1 MLFEVGEM
9 TSRVFVFWQSTFC
22 IFSNVGYIQAT
33 AEWPFATHFFTEQQL
48 DRFAQACK
56 KNKYSYLHI
65 DATGSVI
72 KKLVDQNTVY
82 FYAMVFKDQKTNSAL
97 LPLSGALLS
106 DQTTASITSYFNCV
120 LSKLAS
126 IEKTAR
132 PSFVVIDFSPALL
145 NSVLGA
151 FNVENINT
159 YLRRCSNT
167 LDKAY
172 TVSQLKNTTFIRLCC
187 SHVMKAFSRSL
198 HKITQSKETH
208 HQLMAVFGILLNTTD
223 VNGAFDLYEKIV
235 SVYADT
241 QDEDASRKLKALL
254 STANQIDEEFDH
266 YLNDE
271 LYEDDEKKDGPHFL
285 DEIDITK
292 DAIIHQSPF
301 NVKACARLPMLNR
314 IIKKE
319 KIHEQITN
327 PMFSVKIIQ
336 LLHKWFAYLP
346 LWSCIMSDFI
356 ERYRMKHR
364 NV

>member
-1 MLFEVGEM
+1 
-9 TSRVFVFWQSTFC
+9 
-22 IFSNVGYIQAT
+22 
-33 AEWPFATHFFTEQQL
+33 
-48 DRFAQACK
+48 
-56 KNKYSYLHI
+56 
-65 DATGSVI
+65 
-72 KKLVDQNTVY
+72 
-82 FYAMVFKDQKTNSAL
+82 
-97 LPLSGALLS
+97 
-106 DQTTASITSYFNCV
+106 
-120 LSKLAS
+120 
-126 IEKTAR
+126 
-132 PSFVVIDFSPALL
+132 
-145 NSVLGA
+145 
-151 FNVENINT
+151 
-159 YLRRCSNT
+159 
-167 LDKAY
+167 
-172 TVSQLKNTTFIRLCC
+172 
-187 SHVMKAFSRSL
+187 
-198 HKITQSKETH
+198 
-208 HQLMAVFGILLNTTD
+208 MAVFGILLNTTD

-271 LYEDDEKKDGPHFL
+271 LYEDDEKKDEPHFL

-364 NV
+364 NVWIASLIRSQLRYAKDSKSDVSDRIYNFGHGRISNALVESYFSIVKESVLQKKTRLRPMNFLMEMYLHTQSRLKGDAYNIPQSSGARKRKDSEPHALNTEEVWSRRPRADSMSSQRSRYFSQDMSSTQAFKLS